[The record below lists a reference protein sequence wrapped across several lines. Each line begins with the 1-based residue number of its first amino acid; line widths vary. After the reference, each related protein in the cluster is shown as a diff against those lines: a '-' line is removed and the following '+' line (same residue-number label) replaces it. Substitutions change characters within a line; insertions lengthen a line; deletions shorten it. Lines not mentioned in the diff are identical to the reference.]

1 MIQPDER
8 GAEVG
13 GALVGVEIP
22 AQEPARL
29 TEQRDRLK
37 HTLGNLT
44 LVAGSLNPALSRS
57 AWEVKKAELL
67 RCGQPGLSRELHE
80 VEDWAKHMERL
91 WNDRFDRLEQLL
103 KEEEAETPKVR
114 RRKETFHGKA
124 R

>member
-80 VEDWAKHMERL
+80 VEDWAEREIL
-91 WNDRFDRLEQLL
+91 
-103 KEEEAETPKVR
+103 
-114 RRKETFHGKA
+114 A
-124 R
+124 RGEVLAQVACGVWAYPVGEVS